1 MAKAKKDS
9 QVASEI
15 ATEDT
20 PVEGETSAPDPEQ
33 ADTQETSTGDDTSD
47 SQAGRDSSRWVPRE
61 RFSEV
66 SRERARLK
74 EQIQTLRQEI
84 QELRVGEALHRIG
97 FSLVKPEYA
106 SFFEIDQERLFNP
119 DGKID
124 LGYLKSAVAK
134 FQAEH
139 PELVRVS
146 QLTGS
151 GALDSGLEDR
161 GPDPFRTRKRD
172 NRSYLSKAYG
182 DKE

>member
-106 SFFEIDQERLFNP
+106 SFFEID
-119 DGKID
+119 
-124 LGYLKSAVAK
+124 LKSAVAK